1 MEIVQVIAQNIQ
13 DLLDKHKISVS
24 ELSGYLGISR
34 QTLTNYLKTT
44 STIDSV
50 SWLKSLTSS
59 IFRPNTF

>member
-34 QTLTNYLKTT
+34 QTLTNYLKTK
-44 STIDSV
+44 IGRAHV
-50 SWLKSLTSS
+50 
-59 IFRPNTF
+59 